1 MLLVL
6 LSLLGAAVM
15 VQCLNNIIMDKEQLK
30 SKLEVLQ
37 ANAEVKQEELTEILQ
52 RLNVARD
59 ELANADKPKLSHDT
73 MVVLV
78 EKLLDAFQQA
88 LNDADTS
95 DLSPEFSIDYGN
107 TVVLDCVDMSAI
119 EMHDCDIE
127 SVLEEVFNIV
137 SDNS

>member
-1 MLLVL
+1 
-6 LSLLGAAVM
+6 
-15 VQCLNNIIMDKEQLK
+15 MDKEQLK
-30 SKLEVLQ
+30 TKLEVLQ

-59 ELANADKPKLSHDT
+59 ELANADKPKLSQDT

-78 EKLLDAFQQA
+78 EKLQDAFQQA

-119 EMHDCDIE
+119 EVHSGDIE
-127 SVLEEVFNIV
+127 NVLDQVFNIE